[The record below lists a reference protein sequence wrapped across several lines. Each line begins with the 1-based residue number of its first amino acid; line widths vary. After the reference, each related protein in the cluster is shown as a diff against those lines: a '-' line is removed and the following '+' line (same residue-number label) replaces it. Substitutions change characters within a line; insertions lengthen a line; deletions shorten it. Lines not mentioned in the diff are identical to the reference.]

1 MLLFDFDVVV
11 SQADVVGLEVNV
23 LIGITNAI
31 HLIADE
37 FAQLGHIARIGT

>member
-1 MLLFDFDVVV
+1 MLLFEFDVIVA
-11 SQADVVGLEVNV
+11 QADVVGLEVNV

-37 FAQLGHIARIGT
+37 FAQLGHIA